1 MSSWLA
7 LGAISIF
14 MAIPWVCACSS
25 GDERVFQGGD
35 NEAKPQSTALV
46 EKLNADLETAE
57 VMGTYTYAI
66 KIATKSGVSFDG
78 KAKLQVLSDFSLRT
92 LEADIQIGS
101 LKLNLKS
108 LTSRLSLDF
117 FKEAQDKIILDNG
130 IIYLRKFGS
139 ATFDPPRPLFIGPI
153 VRNVDRFKNLK
164 KTSSHTVRVDDGN
177 KQTEGQGTF
186 TVEVL
191 ETKGTYKPSRP
202 IKGIDY
208 SNILHW
214 QLTSS
219 GFETVPTDQVLSF
232 RKIEWWYNTSPVGV
246 AKILISGDLGDM
258 LKQGEKN
265 QKAIVGEVTI
275 TMEII
280 DQKM

>member
-1 MSSWLA
+1 MSGWLS
-7 LGAISIF
+7 LGAISILL
-14 MAIPWVCACSS
+14 ALPWVSACSS
-25 GDERVFQGGD
+25 GDERVFQGGE
-35 NEAKPQSTALV
+35 NESKPKSTALV
-46 EKLNADLETAE
+46 EKLDADLESAE

-66 KIATKSGVSFDG
+66 KVATKSEVSFDG

-108 LTSRLSLDF
+108 LTNRLSLDF
-117 FKEAQDKIILDNG
+117 FKEAQDKILLDGG

-139 ATFDPPRPLFIGPI
+139 ATFEPPRPLFIGPI

-164 KTSSHTVRVDDGN
+164 KTSSHTVRIDDGI
-177 KQTEGQGTF
+177 KQSEGQGTF

-191 ETKGTYKPSRP
+191 ETKGRYQPSRP
-202 IKGIDY
+202 IKGIAY
-208 SNILHW
+208 SNVLHW

-232 RKIEWWYNTSPVGV
+232 RKVEWWYNTSPIGV
-246 AKILISGDLGDM
+246 AKILITGDLGDM

-275 TMEII
+275 TLEIV

>member
-1 MSSWLA
+1 MSGWLSKGTISILLA
-7 LGAISIF
+7 L
-14 MAIPWVCACSS
+14 PWVSACSS
-25 GDERVFQGGD
+25 GDERVFQGGE
-35 NEAKPQSTALV
+35 NEYKPQSTALV
-46 EKLNADLETAE
+46 AKQDADLESPE
-57 VMGTYTYAI
+57 VIGTYSYAI

-78 KAKLQVLSDFSLRT
+78 KAKLQVLSDFSLNT
-92 LEADIQIGS
+92 LEAEIQISS

-117 FKEAQDKIILDNG
+117 FKEAQEKIILDNG

-164 KTSSHTVRVDDGN
+164 KTSSHTVKLDDGI
-177 KQTEGQGTF
+177 KQTEGQGSF
-186 TVEVL
+186 TIEVL
-191 ETKGTYKPSRP
+191 ETQGRYQPSRP

-232 RKIEWWYNTSPVGV
+232 RKVEWWYNTSPIGV
-246 AKILISGDLGDM
+246 AKILITGDLGDM

-275 TMEII
+275 TMEIV

>member
-1 MSSWLA
+1 MTGWLSTGSILILLA
-7 LGAISIF
+7 L
-14 MAIPWVCACSS
+14 PWASACSS
-25 GDERVFQGGD
+25 GDERVFQGGN

-46 EKLNADLETAE
+46 EKLNADLESAE

-108 LTSRLSLDF
+108 LTSRLSFDF
-117 FKEAQDKIILDNG
+117 FKEAQDKIVLDGG
-130 IIYLRKFGS
+130 IVYLRKFGS

-153 VRNVDRFKNLK
+153 VRNVERFKNLK
-164 KTSSHTVRVDDGN
+164 KTSTHTVKVDDGN
-177 KQTEGQGTF
+177 KPMEGQGTF

-191 ETKGTYKPSRP
+191 ETKGTYKPPRP
-202 IKGIDY
+202 IKGIDF

-232 RKIEWWYNTSPVGV
+232 RKIEWWYNTSPIGV
-246 AKILISGDLGDM
+246 AKISITGDLGDM

-275 TMEII
+275 SMEIV
-280 DQKM
+280 DQKI